1 MRVGEMHSMRRTF
14 GPIMNGTDR
23 ETRVKPSNDMSGIPQ
38 ETIDR
43 VLDSTNIV
51 ELIGSFVALKK
62 IGQNFQGLCPFH
74 DDKTPSLSVS
84 PEKKIFR
91 CFGCGTSGN
100 AITFLRRH
108 KNLPFP
114 EAVRFLAGKARIP
127 MDTEEDRER
136 ELFLFCLAKAQ
147 EEFTI
152 QLRSGTYRSAV
163 NYLTERGINQQIQE
177 EFALGYAGSV
187 KDLIAALKKSG
198 IKDKNIPISVGI
210 LKEKEQGVTCPF
222 MGRIIFPLFDQK
234 GATVGFGG
242 RAIDPSSQAKYI
254 NSPDSAIFNKRK
266 LLFGLKQL
274 RIPNAT
280 VFVVEGYFDVL
291 TLHQAGFKNT
301 IGLLGTELSPEQM
314 RALENLA
321 RNAILIFDGDPGGQA
336 ALLRCLKVPR
346 HNLIVKAVIPPEGD
360 PDEIVRE
367 GRTAELEALIEKA
380 KPLREAAIE
389 IISQRKEKESI
400 EHLTQEVA
408 RLGTE
413 IPDALEAS
421 LFAQETAEALGL
433 PSWVLQEKVQA
444 RREKKEKMA
453 ERKKQLE
460 KFLVNELVAKP
471 DLFPRDKLESIID
484 LFDEG
489 EDKKTLL
496 TRILKHA

>member
-1 MRVGEMHSMRRTF
+1 MRGTF
-14 GPIMNGTDR
+14 GPIINRTDR
-23 ETRVKPSNDMSGIPQ
+23 EVRVKPSNDMPGIPQ

-91 CFGCGTSGN
+91 CFGCGASGN
-100 AITFLRRH
+100 AITFMRKH
-108 KNLPFP
+108 KNFAFP
-114 EAVRFLAGKARIP
+114 EAVRFLSEKARIP
-127 MDTEEDRER
+127 MDAQEDKKWD
-136 ELFLFCLAKAQ
+136 LSLFCLAKAQ
-147 EEFTI
+147 EEFAA
-152 QLRSGTYRSAV
+152 QLRSAAYRSAV
-163 NYLTERGINQQIQE
+163 NYLAERGITQQIQE

-198 IKDKNIPISVGI
+198 IKDKQIPLSVGL

-222 MGRIIFPLFDQK
+222 MGRIIFPLTDQRS
-234 GATVGFGG
+234 ATIGFGG
-242 RAIDPSSQAKYI
+242 RAIDSSSQAKYI
-254 NSPDSAIFNKRK
+254 NSPDSSTFNKRRI
-266 LLFGLKQL
+266 LFGLKQL
-274 RIPNAT
+274 RIHDDT

-301 IGLLGTELSPEQM
+301 VGLLGTDLSPEQM

-346 HNLIVKAVIPPEGD
+346 HNLIVKAVILPESD

-367 GRTAELEALIEKA
+367 GRTAEFEALTEKA
-380 KPLREAAIE
+380 KPLREVAIE
-389 IISQRKEKESI
+389 IITQRKGKESI
-400 EHLTQEVA
+400 EHLTEEVT
-408 RLGTE
+408 RLGME

-421 LFAQETAEALGL
+421 FFAQAAAETLSL
-433 PSWVLQEKVQA
+433 PAWVLQEKIRA
-444 RREKKEKMA
+444 RREKKERIV
-453 ERKKQLE
+453 ERKRQLE
-460 KFLVNELVAKP
+460 KFLISELLLNP
-471 DLFPRDKLESIID
+471 TLIPTEKLESIKD

-489 EDKKTLL
+489 EEKKTLL